1 MIPEERDSYTLSK
14 EEAMIFATAEFK
26 PFKNRIE
33 NELTTANLLELYEK
47 IEKKN
52 KENGIKQ

>member
-1 MIPEERDSYTLSK
+1 MIPEERGSYTLSK

-26 PFKNRIE
+26 PFNNRIE

-47 IEKKN
+47 IEKSKSSN
-52 KENGIKQ
+52 L